1 MSERQRAMAGV
12 AGEEWPQPLPVVLA
26 PAPDEVLSSWVARH
40 GAFCGLG
47 PTALRRHC
55 APNAPSLRALDRAL
69 TSKQEERLSHL
80 FRLGPSTLRQ
90 MTHEEVGREGIGL
103 LVARDVD
110 HRCELCA
117 RSLAEEGFPEAIPRA
132 WFHTWRI
139 TCPRCGERVSPA
151 RSAAGAGV
159 SPDLFP
165 DLWAEA
171 LTGERLLNAAL
182 HRQTT
187 ALALPIPAM
196 RLLRLLM
203 IWTGSEQVPAKG
215 ERQRDGWTLDAVVP
229 GFDAAFARHG
239 IAIPRTTLINV
250 PLPVRTVL
258 LAGFALASEEPAA
271 AIQAM
276 WATTSGMHRAHFR
289 YVLTDTPDSHRFRLL
304 IAA

>member
-1 MSERQRAMAGV
+1 VSERQRTGET
-12 AGEEWPQPLPVVLA
+12 GEEWPKPLPVVLA
-26 PAPDEVLSSWVARH
+26 PAPDEVLSSWVERH
-40 GAFCGLG
+40 AVFCGLG
-47 PTALRRHC
+47 PAAMRRHC
-55 APNAPSLRALDRAL
+55 APESPSLRALDRAL
-69 TSKQEERLSHL
+69 TSEQEERLSHL
-80 FRLGPSTLRQ
+80 FRLGPSILRQ
-90 MTHEEVGREGIGL
+90 MTHEELGREVIGI

-110 HRCELCA
+110 HRCERCA
-117 RSLAEEGFPEAIPRA
+117 RSLAEAGFPKAIPRA

-139 TCPRCGERVSPA
+139 TCPQCGERVSPA
-151 RSAAGAGV
+151 RSVAGAGV
-159 SPDLFP
+159 MLDLFP

-171 LTGERLLNAAL
+171 LTGERLVNATL
-182 HRQTT
+182 HHQTT
-187 ALALPIPAM
+187 ALALPIPVM

-229 GFDAAFARHG
+229 GFDAALERHG

-250 PLPVRTVL
+250 PLPVRTAL
-258 LAGFALASEEPAA
+258 LAGLAMTAQHPAP

-289 YVLTDTPDSHRFRLL
+289 YVLTDIPGGHRFRPL